1 MKYIPVQFKNICW
14 IIIQLAVSE
23 IIIFQSPTYE
33 KIDDVWYKQLGN
45 FRTFRGRPLVSIG
58 SNKAASEDRMET
70 PMKIPI
76 VAWKLYTSNVCVL

>member
-1 MKYIPVQFKNICW
+1 MKYIPVQVKNKYW

-23 IIIFQSPTYE
+23 VIIFQSPTYE
-33 KIDDVWYKQLGN
+33 KIDDVWYKQLDIL
-45 FRTFRGRPLVSIG
+45 RTFRGRPLVSIG
-58 SNKAASEDRMET
+58 SNKAASEDSTET